1 MNDLEGLMDLDPRGG
16 VDMRPTLLRVLTDLY
31 LQKPAHSPD
40 DERYYTEL
48 ALRLIDAADTD
59 ARAALAARLA
69 RYPAAP
75 REVILRLARDV
86 IAVCGPILMHSRALT
101 PDDLAQI
108 GDECGPE
115 HATVIAAR
123 GIGPVQDP
131 AEPIAAPRTS
141 DPEAVEL
148 SELFYA
154 AGAFERRQ
162 ILINLEFAAWA
173 PAAPAALERKDVWRL
188 EAATLQHNLDTVAR
202 ELERALGISHLQA
215 KRIIQDE
222 RGEPIVVAARALA
235 LPSDV
240 LQRMLLFVN
249 PHIGQS
255 IDRVYELAALYGEVT
270 VDAARRMIALLRD
283 ADPAEYRPPRYESPA
298 WRNAAENARRALS
311 EIARRPAALPAV
323 PLRKP
328 AS

>member
-16 VDMRPTLLRVLTDLY
+16 VDMRPTLLWVLTDLY

-48 ALRLIDAADTD
+48 ALRLIDATDTD

-86 IAVCGPILMHSRALT
+86 IAVAEAILRHSRALT
-101 PDDLAQI
+101 PEDLAQI
-108 GDECGPE
+108 GDECGPA
-115 HATVIAAR
+115 HAAVIAAR
-123 GIGPVQDP
+123 GPLQDD
-131 AEPIAAPRTS
+131 AEPAAPPRS
-141 DPEAVEL
+141 IDPEAAGL
-148 SELFYA
+148 SELFFA
-154 AGAFERRQ
+154 ASTFERRQ
-162 ILINLEFAAWA
+162 ILINLDFAAWA
-173 PAAPAALERKDVWRL
+173 PAEPAALERKDVWRL
-188 EAATLQHNLDTVAR
+188 EAATLQHNLETVAR
-202 ELERALGISHLQA
+202 EFERALGISHQQA

-222 RGEPIVVAARALA
+222 LGEPVVVAAKALA
-235 LPSDV
+235 LPSEV

-255 IDRVYELAALYGEVT
+255 IDRVYELAELYGEIT

-311 EIARRPAALPAV
+311 EIARRPAALPAIT
-323 PLRKP
+323 LRKP
-328 AS
+328 AN

>member
-1 MNDLEGLMDLDPRGG
+1 MIDLEGLMDLDPRGG

-40 DERYYTEL
+40 DEGYYTEL
-48 ALRLIDAADTD
+48 ALRLIDATDTD
-59 ARAALAARLA
+59 ARAALAVRLA

-86 IAVCGPILMHSRALT
+86 IAVAEPILAHSRALT
-101 PDDLAQI
+101 PEDLAQI
-108 GDECGPE
+108 GAECGPA
-115 HATVIAAR
+115 HAAVIAVR
-123 GIGPVQDP
+123 SPLQDP
-131 AEPIAAPRTS
+131 AEPAAAPRTI

-148 SELFYA
+148 SEMFYA
-154 AGAFERRQ
+154 ADTFERRQ

-173 PAAPAALERKDVWRL
+173 PAALAALERKDVWRL

-202 ELERALGISHLQA
+202 EFERALGISQPQA
-215 KRIIQDE
+215 KRMIQDGL
-222 RGEPIVVAARALA
+222 GEPVVVAAKALA
-235 LPSDV
+235 LPSEV

-255 IDRVYELAALYGEVT
+255 IDRVYELAELYGEIT

-283 ADPAEYRPPRYESPA
+283 VDPADYRPPRYESPA

-323 PLRKP
+323 TMRKP
-328 AS
+328 AG

>member
-1 MNDLEGLMDLDPRGG
+1 M
-16 VDMRPTLLRVLTDLY
+16 
-31 LQKPAHSPD
+31 
-40 DERYYTEL
+40 
-48 ALRLIDAADTD
+48 
-59 ARAALAARLA
+59 
-69 RYPAAP
+69 
-75 REVILRLARDV
+75 ILRLARDA
-86 IAVCGPILMHSRALT
+86 IAVAEPILTHSRALA
-101 PDDLAQI
+101 PDDLAKI
-108 GDECGPE
+108 GDECGPA

-123 GIGPVQDP
+123 SIGPLQDP
-131 AEPIAAPRTS
+131 VEPAAAPRSS
-141 DPEAVEL
+141 DPEAIEL

-154 AGAFERRQ
+154 AGTIERRQ

-173 PAAPAALERKDVWRL
+173 PASPAALERKDVWRL

-202 ELERALGISHLQA
+202 EFERALGISHPQA
-215 KRIIQDE
+215 KRIIHDE
-222 RGEPIVVAARALA
+222 LGEPIVVAAKALA

-255 IDRVYELAALYGEVT
+255 IDRVYELAGLYAEIT

-323 PLRKP
+323 TLRKP
-328 AS
+328 AG